1 MVANAFTAFFMLH
14 RMNQPVMKGRCW
26 HFMKEKRSFW
36 IVGGDL
42 RQIKLAEL
50 LLEDGHQ
57 VQTYA
62 VEQRPEQGKLPGTD
76 TLRGIEE
83 ADCVILPLPVMAEHG
98 ILNSKLS
105 DRRVPLQLIFQNLR
119 PGQLV
124 CAGKAPPEVRA
135 MAEQAE
141 VVFFDY
147 FAREELEI
155 ANAVPT
161 VEGAIQIA
169 MEELPTTL
177 FGTRVLVLGFG
188 PVGLAL
194 AVRLAALGARVT
206 VAARRPV
213 QRAMAEE
220 LGLRAVPLTELAAA
234 AAAFDTVVN
243 TIPAPVLTAQ
253 VLAVLPKGCLIV
265 DLASKP
271 GGTDFAAARRLGHT
285 ALHALSLPTVWAP
298 ETAGE
303 ALARTVQ
310 TILQEREERV

>member
-1 MVANAFTAFFMLH
+1 MANAFTAFFMLH

-124 CAGKAPPEVRA
+124 CAGKAPPEVR
-135 MAEQAE
+135 
-141 VVFFDY
+141 FFDY

-188 PVGLAL
+188 RLGKLLAH
-194 AVRLAALGARVT
+194 RLKGLGANVT
-206 VAARRPV
+206 VAARSYGDLAWIEAYGYQSERMEQLDGWLGGYQLVINTVPARV
-213 QRAMAEE
+213 LDRA
-220 LGLRAVPLTELAAA
+220 RLA
-234 AAAFDTVVN
+234 DLDEGTLV
-243 TIPAPVLTAQ
+243 I
-253 VLAVLPKGCLIV
+253 

-271 GGTDFAAARRLGHT
+271 GGVDFEGAAQLGVKVIW
-285 ALHALSLPTVWAP
+285 ALSLPGKVAP
-298 ETAGE
+298 VTSGKII
-303 ALARTVQ
+303 RD
-310 TILQEREERV
+310 TIYHILGERVQ

>member
-1 MVANAFTAFFMLH
+1 
-14 RMNQPVMKGRCW
+14 
-26 HFMKEKRSFW
+26 MKEKRSFW

-62 VEQRPEQGKLPGTD
+62 VEQRPDQGKLPGTD

-105 DRRVPLQLIFQNLR
+105 DRRVPLQMIFQNLR

-188 PVGLAL
+188 
-194 AVRLAALGARVT
+194 RLGKLMAHRLKGLGANVT
-206 VAARRPV
+206 VAARSY
-213 QRAMAEE
+213 
-220 LGLRAVPLTELAAA
+220 G
-234 AAAFDTVVN
+234 
-243 TIPAPVLTAQ
+243 
-253 VLAVLPKGCLIV
+253 
-265 DLASKP
+265 DLAWIEAYGYQSERIEQLDGWL
-271 GGTDFAAARRLGHT
+271 GGYQLVINTVPARVLDRAWRTWTREPWSSTWPPSPAAWTLKGRHSWASRSSGRCPCRGRWRRSRRGRSSVT
-285 ALHALSLPTVWAP
+285 PS
-298 ETAGE
+298 
-303 ALARTVQ
+303 
-310 TILQEREERV
+310 IIS

>member
-1 MVANAFTAFFMLH
+1 
-14 RMNQPVMKGRCW
+14 
-26 HFMKEKRSFW
+26 MKEKRSFW

-62 VEQRPEQGKLPGTD
+62 VEQRPEQGKLPGD
-76 TLRGIEE
+76 GIRCRGIEE

-188 PVGLAL
+188 RLGKLLAHRL
-194 AVRLAALGARVT
+194 KGAGRQRDRGRPKLWRPGVDPGVWLQVRADGAAGRLAGRLPAGHQHRPCPSAGSCPAGGLG
-206 VAARRPV
+206 
-213 QRAMAEE
+213 
-220 LGLRAVPLTELAAA
+220 
-234 AAAFDTVVN
+234 
-243 TIPAPVLTAQ
+243 
-253 VLAVLPKGCLIV
+253 
-265 DLASKP
+265 
-271 GGTDFAAARRLGHT
+271 
-285 ALHALSLPTVWAP
+285 
-298 ETAGE
+298 
-303 ALARTVQ
+303 
-310 TILQEREERV
+310 

>member
-1 MVANAFTAFFMLH
+1 MIANAFTAFFMLH

-62 VEQRPEQGKLPGTD
+62 VEQRPDQGKLPGTD

-105 DRRVPLQLIFQNLR
+105 DRRVPLQMIFQNLR

-177 FGTRVLVLGFG
+177 FGIRALVLGFG
-188 PVGLAL
+188 RLGKLLAHRLKGLGANVEQL
-194 AVRLAALGARVT
+194 DGWLGGYQLVINTVPARVLDRARLADLDEGTLV
-206 VAARRPV
+206 
-213 QRAMAEE
+213 
-220 LGLRAVPLTELAAA
+220 
-234 AAAFDTVVN
+234 
-243 TIPAPVLTAQ
+243 I
-253 VLAVLPKGCLIV
+253 

-271 GGTDFAAARRLGHT
+271 GGVDFEGAAQLGVKVIW
-285 ALHALSLPTVWAP
+285 ALSLPGKVAP
-298 ETAGE
+298 VTSGKII
-303 ALARTVQ
+303 RD
-310 TILQEREERV
+310 TIYHILGERVQ

>member
-1 MVANAFTAFFMLH
+1 
-14 RMNQPVMKGRCW
+14 
-26 HFMKEKRSFW
+26 MKEKRSFW

-105 DRRVPLQLIFQNLR
+105 DRRVPLQMIFQNLR

-188 PVGLAL
+188 
-194 AVRLAALGARVT
+194 
-206 VAARRPV
+206 
-213 QRAMAEE
+213 
-220 LGLRAVPLTELAAA
+220 
-234 AAAFDTVVN
+234 
-243 TIPAPVLTAQ
+243 
-253 VLAVLPKGCLIV
+253 
-265 DLASKP
+265 
-271 GGTDFAAARRLGHT
+271 RLGKLLAHRLK
-285 ALHALSLPTVWAP
+285 APT
-298 ETAGE
+298 
-303 ALARTVQ
+303 
-310 TILQEREERV
+310 

>member
-1 MVANAFTAFFMLH
+1 MANAFTAFFMLH

-105 DRRVPLQLIFQNLR
+105 DRRVPLQLIFQTLR

-141 VVFFDY
+141 VEMPICRCAYEVLY
-147 FAREELEI
+147 QNKSTQSVVRELMTRAR
-155 ANAVPT
+155 
-161 VEGAIQIA
+161 
-169 MEELPTTL
+169 
-177 FGTRVLVLGFG
+177 
-188 PVGLAL
+188 
-194 AVRLAALGARVT
+194 
-206 VAARRPV
+206 
-213 QRAMAEE
+213 
-220 LGLRAVPLTELAAA
+220 
-234 AAAFDTVVN
+234 
-243 TIPAPVLTAQ
+243 
-253 VLAVLPKGCLIV
+253 K
-265 DLASKP
+265 
-271 GGTDFAAARRLGHT
+271 
-285 ALHALSLPTVWAP
+285 
-298 ETAGE
+298 
-303 ALARTVQ
+303 
-310 TILQEREERV
+310 QED

>member
-1 MVANAFTAFFMLH
+1 
-14 RMNQPVMKGRCW
+14 
-26 HFMKEKRSFW
+26 MKEKRSFW

-62 VEQRPEQGKLPGTD
+62 VEQRPDQGKLPGTD

-105 DRRVPLQLIFQNLR
+105 DRRVPLQMIFQNLR

-177 FGTRVLVLGFG
+177 FGIRALVLGFG
-188 PVGLAL
+188 RLGKLLAH
-194 AVRLAALGARVT
+194 RLKGLGANVT
-206 VAARRPV
+206 VAARSYGDLAWIEAYGYQSERME
-213 QRAMAEE
+213 QLDGW
-220 LGLRAVPLTELAAA
+220 LGGYQLVINTVPARVLDRVRLA
-234 AAAFDTVVN
+234 DLDEGTLV
-243 TIPAPVLTAQ
+243 I
-253 VLAVLPKGCLIV
+253 

-271 GGTDFAAARRLGHT
+271 GGVDLRAAGELGIT
-285 ALHALSLPTVWAP
+285 VIWALSLPGKVAP
-298 ETAGE
+298 VTAG
-303 ALARTVQ
+303 AAIKS
-310 TILQEREERV
+310 TIYNMLQEAGY

>member
-1 MVANAFTAFFMLH
+1 MIANAFTAFFMLH

-62 VEQRPEQGKLPGTD
+62 VEQRPDQGKLPGTD

-105 DRRVPLQLIFQNLR
+105 DRRVPLQMIFQNLR

-177 FGTRVLVLGFG
+177 FGIRALVLGFG
-188 PVGLAL
+188 RLGKLLAH
-194 AVRLAALGARVT
+194 RLKGLGANVT
-206 VAARRPV
+206 VAARSYGDLAWIEAYGYQSERME
-213 QRAMAEE
+213 QLDGW
-220 LGLRAVPLTELAAA
+220 LGGYQLVINTVPAR
-234 AAAFDTVVN
+234 
-243 TIPAPVLTAQ
+243 VLDLDEGTL
-253 VLAVLPKGCLIV
+253 VI

-271 GGTDFAAARRLGHT
+271 GGVDFEGAAQLGVKVIW
-285 ALHALSLPTVWAP
+285 ALSLPGKVAP
-298 ETAGE
+298 VTSGKII
-303 ALARTVQ
+303 RD
-310 TILQEREERV
+310 TIYHILGERVQ

>member
-1 MVANAFTAFFMLH
+1 
-14 RMNQPVMKGRCW
+14 
-26 HFMKEKRSFW
+26 MKEKRSFW

-83 ADCVILPLPVMAEHG
+83 ADCVILPLPVMAE
-98 ILNSKLS
+98 
-105 DRRVPLQLIFQNLR
+105 
-119 PGQLV
+119 
-124 CAGKAPPEVRA
+124 
-135 MAEQAE
+135 QAE

-188 PVGLAL
+188 RLGKLLAH
-194 AVRLAALGARVT
+194 RLKGLGANVT
-206 VAARRPV
+206 VAARSYGDLAWIQAYGYKSERMEQLDGWLGGYQLVINTVPARV
-213 QRAMAEE
+213 LDRA
-220 LGLRAVPLTELAAA
+220 RLA
-234 AAAFDTVVN
+234 DLDEGTLV
-243 TIPAPVLTAQ
+243 I
-253 VLAVLPKGCLIV
+253 

-271 GGTDFAAARRLGHT
+271 GGVDFEGAAQLGVKVIW
-285 ALHALSLPTVWAP
+285 ALSLPGKVAP
-298 ETAGE
+298 VTSGKII
-303 ALARTVQ
+303 RD
-310 TILQEREERV
+310 TIYHILGERVQ

>member
-1 MVANAFTAFFMLH
+1 MANAFTAFFMLH

-188 PVGLAL
+188 RLGKLLAH
-194 AVRLAALGARVT
+194 RLKGLGANVT
-206 VAARRPV
+206 VAARSYGDLAWIQAYGYKSERMEQLDGWLGGYQLVINTVPARV
-213 QRAMAEE
+213 LDRA
-220 LGLRAVPLTELAAA
+220 RLA
-234 AAAFDTVVN
+234 DLDEGTLV
-243 TIPAPVLTAQ
+243 I
-253 VLAVLPKGCLIV
+253 

-271 GGTDFAAARRLGHT
+271 GGVDRKAADRLGRQVIW
-285 ALHALSLPTVWAP
+285 ALSLPGKVAP
-298 ETAGE
+298 VTAGG
-303 ALARTVQ
+303 AIRS
-310 TILQEREERV
+310 TIYNMLHELDV

>member
-1 MVANAFTAFFMLH
+1 MIANAFTAFFMLH

-26 HFMKEKRSFW
+26 NFMKEKRSFW

-62 VEQRPEQGKLPGTD
+62 VEQRPDQGKLPGTD

-105 DRRVPLQLIFQNLR
+105 DRRVPLQMIFQNLR

-177 FGTRVLVLGFG
+177 FGIRALVLGFG
-188 PVGLAL
+188 RLGKLLAH
-194 AVRLAALGARVT
+194 RLKGLGANVT
-206 VAARRPV
+206 VAARSYGDLAWIEAYGYQSERMEQLDGWLGGYQLVINTVPARV
-213 QRAMAEE
+213 LDRA
-220 LGLRAVPLTELAAA
+220 RLA
-234 AAAFDTVVN
+234 DLDEGTLV
-243 TIPAPVLTAQ
+243 I
-253 VLAVLPKGCLIV
+253 

-271 GGTDFAAARRLGHT
+271 GGVDFEGAAQLGVKVIW
-285 ALHALSLPTVWAP
+285 ALSLPGKVAP
-298 ETAGE
+298 VTSGKII
-303 ALARTVQ
+303 RD
-310 TILQEREERV
+310 TIYHILGERVQ

>member
-1 MVANAFTAFFMLH
+1 
-14 RMNQPVMKGRCW
+14 
-26 HFMKEKRSFW
+26 MKEKRSFW

-188 PVGLAL
+188 RLGKLLAH
-194 AVRLAALGARVT
+194 RLKGLGANVT
-206 VAARRPV
+206 VAARSY
-213 QRAMAEE
+213 
-220 LGLRAVPLTELAAA
+220 G
-234 AAAFDTVVN
+234 
-243 TIPAPVLTAQ
+243 
-253 VLAVLPKGCLIV
+253 
-265 DLASKP
+265 DLAWIQAYGYKSERMEQLDGWLGGYQLVINTVPECWIVP
-271 GGTDFAAARRLGHT
+271 GWRTWMREPWSSTWPPSPAGWTLKGRHSW
-285 ALHALSLPTVWAP
+285 ALRSSGRCPCRGRWHRSHQGRSSEIPS
-298 ETAGE
+298 
-303 ALARTVQ
+303 
-310 TILQEREERV
+310 IIF

>member
-1 MVANAFTAFFMLH
+1 
-14 RMNQPVMKGRCW
+14 MN
-26 HFMKEKRSFW
+26 EKRSFW

-62 VEQRPEQGKLPGTD
+62 VEQRPEQGKLSGTD

-83 ADCVILPLPVMAEHG
+83 ADCVILPLPVMAERG

-105 DRRVPLQLIFQNLR
+105 DRRVPLQMIFQNLR
-119 PGQLV
+119 AGQLV
-124 CAGKAPPEVRA
+124 CAGKAPPEVWE
-135 MAEQAE
+135 MAKQAG

-177 FGTRVLVLGFG
+177 FGTRVLVLGYG
-188 PVGLAL
+188 RLGKLLAH
-194 AVRLAALGARVT
+194 RLKGLGAHVT
-206 VAARRPV
+206 VAARSY
-213 QRAMAEE
+213 
-220 LGLRAVPLTELAAA
+220 G
-234 AAAFDTVVN
+234 
-243 TIPAPVLTAQ
+243 
-253 VLAVLPKGCLIV
+253 
-265 DLASKP
+265 DLAWIEAYGYQSERMEQLDGWL
-271 GGTDFAAARRLGHT
+271 GGYQLGDI
-285 ALHALSLPTVWAP
+285 HASIW
-298 ETAGE
+298 
-303 ALARTVQ
+303 
-310 TILQEREERV
+310 

>member
-1 MVANAFTAFFMLH
+1 
-14 RMNQPVMKGRCW
+14 
-26 HFMKEKRSFW
+26 MKEKRSFW

-135 MAEQAE
+135 MA
-141 VVFFDY
+141 
-147 FAREELEI
+147 AR
-155 ANAVPT
+155 PFK
-161 VEGAIQIA
+161 VE
-169 MEELPTTL
+169 
-177 FGTRVLVLGFG
+177 
-188 PVGLAL
+188 
-194 AVRLAALGARVT
+194 
-206 VAARRPV
+206 V
-213 QRAMAEE
+213 QRSRQETYKPPS
-220 LGLRAVPLTELAAA
+220 AV
-234 AAAFDTVVN
+234 
-243 TIPAPVLTAQ
+243 
-253 VLAVLPKGCLIV
+253 
-265 DLASKP
+265 
-271 GGTDFAAARRLGHT
+271 
-285 ALHALSLPTVWAP
+285 
-298 ETAGE
+298 
-303 ALARTVQ
+303 RTVQ
-310 TILQEREERV
+310 FPVLGELTALPVNSSLSGFLFHRCGGDFSFAETKEKWGPQCCAA

>member
-1 MVANAFTAFFMLH
+1 MIANAFTAFFMLH

-62 VEQRPEQGKLPGTD
+62 VEQRPDQGKLPGTD

-105 DRRVPLQLIFQNLR
+105 DRRVPLQMIFQNLR

-177 FGTRVLVLGFG
+177 IRHPGAGA
-188 PVGLAL
+188 GLW
-194 AVRLAALGARVT
+194 
-206 VAARRPV
+206 P
-213 QRAMAEE
+213 
-220 LGLRAVPLTELAAA
+220 
-234 AAAFDTVVN
+234 
-243 TIPAPVLTAQ
+243 
-253 VLAVLPKGCLIV
+253 
-265 DLASKP
+265 
-271 GGTDFAAARRLGHT
+271 
-285 ALHALSLPTVWAP
+285 
-298 ETAGE
+298 AGE
-303 ALARTVQ
+303 AVGTPAEGAGRQRDRGRSELR
-310 TILQEREERV
+310 

>member
-1 MVANAFTAFFMLH
+1 M
-14 RMNQPVMKGRCW
+14 
-26 HFMKEKRSFW
+26 
-36 IVGGDL
+36 
-42 RQIKLAEL
+42 
-50 LLEDGHQ
+50 
-57 VQTYA
+57 QTYA

-188 PVGLAL
+188 RLGKLLAHRLKGLG
-194 AVRLAALGARVT
+194 VNVT
-206 VAARRPV
+206 VAARSYGDLAWIQAYGCKSERMEQLDGWLGGYQLVINTVPARV
-213 QRAMAEE
+213 LDRA
-220 LGLRAVPLTELAAA
+220 RLA
-234 AAAFDTVVN
+234 DLDEGTLV
-243 TIPAPVLTAQ
+243 I
-253 VLAVLPKGCLIV
+253 

-271 GGTDFAAARRLGHT
+271 GGVDFEGAAQLGVKVIW
-285 ALHALSLPTVWAP
+285 ALSLPGKVAP
-298 ETAGE
+298 VTSGKII
-303 ALARTVQ
+303 RD
-310 TILQEREERV
+310 TIYHILGERVQ